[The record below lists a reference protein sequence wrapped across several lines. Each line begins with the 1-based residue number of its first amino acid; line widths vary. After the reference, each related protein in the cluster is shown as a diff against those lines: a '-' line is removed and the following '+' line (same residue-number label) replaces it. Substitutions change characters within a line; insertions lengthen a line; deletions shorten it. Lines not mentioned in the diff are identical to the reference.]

1 MVQVLPVQGE
11 EALWEFLRLPWRLYR
26 HDPCWVPPLLGP
38 QRHFLD
44 PRRGPFF
51 EIGEAQY
58 FLARRRGQ
66 PAGRLSAHIN
76 HLYEARHDRD
86 TGFFGFFECLPDLE
100 VARALFAAAGAWLRP
115 RGKKRLIG
123 PLNFSIYDEMG
134 LLVRGFDSPP
144 ALMQTH
150 NPPYYQELL
159 AALGFR
165 KTFDWYAFKIN
176 HRDIDIPAME
186 RLLARILQGQNL
198 VFTTVKRRELD
209 RRAEE
214 VYHLF
219 NQAWSSNWG
228 HVPLTR
234 RQFHHLF
241 QELKPL
247 LRPELVNLI
256 LDGDRLAAFS
266 LVVPDLNPLVRK
278 LDGRLG
284 LGGRLRLYWAARFQP
299 LQKARALVLG
309 VAQPYQRRRLH
320 HAMIIRTYLNIVQQ
334 TPCEFCDFSLVPEN
348 LQHYIKVLESFGAR
362 HYKTFRL
369 LEGDL

>member
-1 MVQVLPVQGE
+1 VQVLPVQGE
-11 EALWEFLRLPWRLYR
+11 DALWEFLRLPWRLYR

-58 FLARRRGQ
+58 FLAWRQGR

-100 VARALFAAAGAWLRP
+100 VAGALFAAAADWLRP

-134 LLVRGFDSPP
+134 LLVTGFDSPP
-144 ALMQTH
+144 ALFQTH

-165 KTFDWYAFKIN
+165 KTFDWHAFKITQ
-176 HRDIDIPAME
+176 RDLDIPALE
-186 RLLARILQGQNL
+186 RLLAKILQGQNL
-198 VFTTVKRRELD
+198 VITTFNRRELD
-209 RRAEE
+209 RRAKE

-234 RQFHHLF
+234 RQFQHLF

-247 LRPELVNLI
+247 LRPELVNLV

-299 LQKARALVLG
+299 LKKARALVLG
-309 VAQPYQRRRLH
+309 VAQPYQGRRLH

-348 LQHYIKVLESFGAR
+348 LHHYIKVLESFGAR

-369 LEGDL
+369 LERDL